1 MQDILSAIKQYLD
14 DGKGFEVVFEG
25 DNPFLRDVK
34 GVSKIEISKGE
45 MRGLPLRKAGKKKIP
60 EDQKAVVMS
69 ASKILLD
76 NKIPFKVTIASKE
89 ATIRFDLDRYI
100 HMYPDKC
107 VIVGFKNFEEK
118 PLPLIKDCLSNCPN
132 LKLLSPKR

>member
-1 MQDILSAIKQYLD
+1 MQDILIAIKQYLD

-25 DNPFLRDVK
+25 DNPILSDMK

-45 MRGLPLRKAGKKKIP
+45 MRGLPLRKAGKKRIP
-60 EDQKAVVMS
+60 EDQKSVVMNT
-69 ASKILLD
+69 SKILLD
-76 NKIPFKVTIASKE
+76 NKIPFKVTVASKE
-89 ATIRFDLDRYI
+89 TTIRFDLDHYI

-118 PLPLIKDCLSNCPN
+118 PLSLIKDSLSNCPN
-132 LKLLSPKR
+132 LKILSPKR